1 MPSYTHYTPFR
12 VTPSYGYQY
21 DLRLTLDGI
30 TANIIKN
37 TIVSLDGTDNAEI
50 ADSIF
55 AKLAKLGFRLPE

>member
-1 MPSYTHYTPFR
+1 MPSYTKYRPFH

-21 DLRLTLDGI
+21 DLRLTLDGV

-37 TIVSLDGTDNAEI
+37 TVVSLDGTDKAEV

-55 AKLAKLGFRLPE
+55 AKLAKLGFGKP